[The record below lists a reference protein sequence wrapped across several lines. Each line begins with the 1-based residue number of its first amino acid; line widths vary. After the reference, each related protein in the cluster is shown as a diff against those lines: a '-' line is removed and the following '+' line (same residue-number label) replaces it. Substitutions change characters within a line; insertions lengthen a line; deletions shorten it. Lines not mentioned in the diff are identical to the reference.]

1 MRETASLI
9 NNGII
14 DKIAYGT
21 LNDAVEKA
29 CQAEKETKEQQEE
42 QTKIL
47 TKYQNGMKESSKK
60 LCDGLLTRR

>member
-9 NNGII
+9 YKGII

-21 LNDAVEKA
+21 LNGVVETA

-42 QTKIL
+42 QKKIL
-47 TKYQNGMKESSKK
+47 TKYQNEMKESSKK